1 MSRCQRKK
9 LFLLKKMHISQ
20 IITYEII
27 LKQLFTIMLGDVSLN
42 KNLAFGHS
50 HNAIRFFF
58 FFWGGGCSLHKK
70 NTGYIL
76 LGLNRASVNWISIV

>member
-9 LFLLKKMHISQ
+9 LFVLKKMHISQ

-27 LKQLFTIMLGDVSLN
+27 LKQLFTIMLGDVSVN
-42 KNLAFGHS
+42 KNFAFGHS

-58 FFWGGGCSLHKK
+58 FEGGGGGCVLYKK
-70 NTGYIL
+70 TIQVIY
-76 LGLNRASVNWISIV
+76 SWD